1 MVTSGFLFV
10 EDDTWKSMMIKG
22 EYSLSESSK
31 VDERASH
38 IQEESV
44 LFMEFVED
52 EVKLKLAVVTKNSK
66 TMHCS

>member
-1 MVTSGFLFV
+1 MMISGFLFV

-38 IQEESV
+38 I
-44 LFMEFVED
+44 
-52 EVKLKLAVVTKNSK
+52 
-66 TMHCS
+66 